1 MPEIVQWGDIRDQYT
16 DSLLLGNGA
25 SMAVHPQFG
34 YGSLFDR
41 AQEIGHITPAV
52 AGIFDRFGVN
62 DFELVLRR
70 LWQASL
76 VNQSLEIPHGRVEEA
91 YAEVRTAL
99 ISTVRDIHVDYDNA
113 LPHLRLIYAFMMNF
127 DTVISL
133 NYDLIVYW
141 AAMLGN
147 RELGPHFK
155 DGFIGGTFTEDWE
168 SLRAPYG
175 RATGSTLFFYP
186 HGNLALTRTDDRRE
200 SKIGAQ
206 DGGRLLDAILD
217 HWEGGATIPLFVCEG
232 TAAHKKK
239 SIESSSYLERV
250 FREVVPALGDSVTIY
265 GWSLSEQDQHIVD
278 QITRNPPQRVA
289 ISVRGGSQAFAQ
301 QAEEKMVRAGVN
313 QVDFFD
319 SQSFGCWNNPTEAP
333 GEE

>member
-1 MPEIVQWGDIRDQYT
+1 MPAIVQWRDIQDQYT

-34 YGSLFDR
+34 YGSLFER
-41 AQEIGHITPAV
+41 AQQIGYITPAV

-99 ISTVRDIHVDYDNA
+99 ISTVRDLHVDYDHA
-113 LPHLRLIYAFMMNF
+113 LPHLRLIYPFMTHF

-147 RELGPHFK
+147 RQLGLHFK
-155 DGFIGGTFTEDWE
+155 DGFINGSFTEDWE
-168 SLRAPYG
+168 ALRPPYG
-175 RATGSTLFFYP
+175 RAPGSTLFFYP
-186 HGNLALTRTDDRRE
+186 HGNLVLTRTNDHGE
-200 SKIGAQ
+200 SKLGAQ
-206 DGGRLLDAILD
+206 NGGRLLDAILE
-217 HWEGGATIPLFVCEG
+217 HWEGGTAVPLFICEG
-232 TAAHKKK
+232 TASHKQK

-250 FREVVPALGDSVTIY
+250 YREVIPAMGESVAIY
-265 GWSLSEQDQHIVD
+265 GWSFSDQDQHVVN

-301 QAEEKMVRAGVN
+301 RTEEIMNRAGV
-313 QVDFFD
+313 VHIDFFD
-319 SQSFGCWNNPTEAP
+319 SESLGCWNNPT
-333 GEE
+333 GT

>member
-1 MPEIVQWGDIRDQYT
+1 MPEIVQWADIQDQYT

-25 SMAVHPQFG
+25 SMAVHPEFG
-34 YGSLFDR
+34 YGSLFET
-41 AQEIGHITPAV
+41 AQENGHITHAV
-52 AGIFDRFGVN
+52 AGIFERFGVN

-76 VNQSLEIPHGRVEEA
+76 VTQALEIPHGRVEEA
-91 YAEVRTAL
+91 YAEVRSAL
-99 ISTVRDIHVDYDNA
+99 IATVRDVHVDYDEA
-113 LPHLRLIYAFMMNF
+113 LPHLRLIFPFMTHF

-147 RELGPHFK
+147 RELGIHFK
-155 DGFIGGTFTEDWE
+155 DGFLGGTFAEEWDA
-168 SLRAPYG
+168 LRQPYG

-186 HGNLALTRTDDRRE
+186 HGNLVLTRTDDRGE

-206 DGGRLLDAILD
+206 ENGRLLNAILRQ
-217 HWEGGATIPLFVCEG
+217 WEGGSAIPLFVCEG
-232 TAAHKKK
+232 TAAHKQK

-250 FREVVPALGDSVTIY
+250 YREVIPAVGESVTIY
-265 GWSLSEQDQHIVD
+265 GWRVSEQDQHILN
-278 QITRNPPQRVA
+278 QLTRNPPQRVA
-289 ISVRGGSQAFAQ
+289 FSVRGGDQAFAQ
-301 QAEEKMVRAGVN
+301 QVEDQMRRVGIG

-319 SQSFGCWNNPTEAP
+319 SASPGCWNNPNLAE
-333 GEE
+333 

>member
-1 MPEIVQWGDIRDQYT
+1 MPEIVQWRSIQDHYT

-25 SMAVHPQFG
+25 SMAVNSRFG
-34 YGSLFDR
+34 YGSLYER
-41 AQEIGHITPAV
+41 ALEVGHITPAV
-52 AGIFDRFGVN
+52 ARIFERFGVN

-76 VNQSLEIPHGRVEEA
+76 VNQSLEITHGRVEEA

-99 ISTVRDIHVDYDNA
+99 ISTVRDIHVGYDDA
-113 LPHLRLIYAFMMNF
+113 LPHLRLIYPFMTHF
-127 DTVISL
+127 ETVISL

-147 RELGPHFK
+147 RQLGLHFK
-155 DGFIGGTFTEDWE
+155 DGFINGSFTDDWE
-168 SLRAPYG
+168 ALRAPY
-175 RATGSTLFFYP
+175 RANGSTLFFYP
-186 HGNLALTRTDDRRE
+186 HGNLVLTRTDDRGE
-200 SKIGAQ
+200 SKLGAQ
-206 DGGRLLDAILD
+206 EGGRLLDAILD
-217 HWEGGATIPLFVCEG
+217 NWEGGSAIPLFVCEG
-232 TAAHKKK
+232 TASHKQK

-250 FREVVPALGDSVTIY
+250 YREVIPAMGESVVIY
-265 GWSLSEQDQHIVD
+265 GWSLSEQDQHIVN

-301 QAEEKMVRAGVN
+301 RAQEIMNRAGVN

-319 SQSFGCWNNPTEAP
+319 SESLGCWNNPNEAD
-333 GEE
+333 EDD

>member
-1 MPEIVQWGDIRDQYT
+1 MPEIVQWRDIQDRYT

-25 SMAVHPQFG
+25 SMAVHPEFG
-34 YGSLFDR
+34 YGSLFEK
-41 AQEIGHITPAV
+41 AQELEHITPAV

-76 VNQSLEIPHGRVEEA
+76 VNQALEIPHGRVEEA
-91 YAEVRTAL
+91 YDEVRTAL
-99 ISTVRDIHVDYDNA
+99 ISTVRDTHVDYDDA
-113 LPHLRLIYAFMMNF
+113 LPHLRLIYPFMTHF
-127 DTVISL
+127 DTVVSL

-147 RELGPHFK
+147 RQLGMHFK
-155 DGFIGGTFTEDWE
+155 DGFIGGTFTDDWDA
-168 SLRAPYG
+168 LRSPYG

-186 HGNLALTRTDDRRE
+186 HGNLVLTRTDDRRE
-200 SKIGAQ
+200 SKLGAAE
-206 DGGRLLDAILD
+206 GGRLLDAILA
-217 HWEGGATIPLFVCEG
+217 HWEMGAAIPLFVCEG
-232 TAAHKKK
+232 TADHKKQ

-250 FREVVPALGDSVTIY
+250 FREVIPAMGESVTIY

-301 QAEEKMVRAGVN
+301 RAEEIMHRAGVG

-319 SQSFGCWNNPTEAP
+319 SESLGCWNNPIEAP
-333 GEE
+333 EED